1 MGVFPPP
8 GFNPSNR
15 LLIAYIMQIWY
26 APTGYEEYLF
36 IYLYLYRIYAFRRAD
51 INGGRVK

>member
-1 MGVFPPP
+1 MGVPPPP

-36 IYLYLYRIYAFRRAD
+36 IYLYLYRIYAFRRAG